1 MRCLDSQGH
10 QAVILIGLSMICD
23 ENFRLRLNTCISTCR
38 TPSFLVS
45 AISTA
50 TNSVIYIASD
60 GIDWDEV
67 GIEFKWG
74 WQRPYSEKN
83 PVNRTWGFSL
93 AWRVLKW
100 SWEAATTSQHAMR
113 SGKGLDHTLHHTSLR
128 YELVLGVWIRSD
140 TLNWVWISHLPQWDL
155 RQLRWKVKT
164 ASCNLIECVT
174 SVVIGTES
182 LVGGNHNLIRCI

>member
-67 GIEFKWG
+67 GIEFK
-74 WQRPYSEKN
+74 
-83 PVNRTWGFSL
+83 
-93 AWRVLKW
+93 
-100 SWEAATTSQHAMR
+100 
-113 SGKGLDHTLHHTSLR
+113 
-128 YELVLGVWIRSD
+128 
-140 TLNWVWISHLPQWDL
+140 
-155 RQLRWKVKT
+155 
-164 ASCNLIECVT
+164 
-174 SVVIGTES
+174 
-182 LVGGNHNLIRCI
+182 